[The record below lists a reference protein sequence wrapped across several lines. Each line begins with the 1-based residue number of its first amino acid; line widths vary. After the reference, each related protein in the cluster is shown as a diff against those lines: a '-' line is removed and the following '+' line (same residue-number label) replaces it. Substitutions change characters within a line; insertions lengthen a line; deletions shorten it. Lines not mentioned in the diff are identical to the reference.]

1 MNGLFSWYVFP
12 VHSYVCE
19 FLVKVVTSIEVFSA
33 LFYFYF
39 ILSYFFEKFCFVFQI
54 SVSILPALRFHWWRG
69 RDCSGKGF
77 SVLCFT
83 LVSSAISL
91 TVQHLRQSG
100 WYSEE
105 EL

>member
-1 MNGLFSWYVFP
+1 MVCSLGICFP
-12 VHSYVCE
+12 VHSYMCE

-33 LFYFYF
+33 LFFF
-39 ILSYFFEKFCFVFQI
+39 FFFFEKFCFVFQI
-54 SVSILPALRFHWWRG
+54 SVSILPALHFPWWRG
-69 RDCSGKGF
+69 RDYSGKGL

-83 LVSSAISL
+83 LVSSAMSL
-91 TVQHLRQSG
+91 TVQHLRQCG